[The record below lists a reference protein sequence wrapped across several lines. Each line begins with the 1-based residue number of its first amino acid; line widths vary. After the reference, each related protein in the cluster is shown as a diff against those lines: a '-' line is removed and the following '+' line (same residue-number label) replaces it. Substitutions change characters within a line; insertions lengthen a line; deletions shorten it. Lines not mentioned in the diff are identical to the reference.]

1 MHINLINVA
10 FLIVLIIHIV
20 FSMILFTVA
29 NEKDGNAKIQDNNLQ
44 LWYQFTHLGVV

>member
-1 MHINLINVA
+1 M
-10 FLIVLIIHIV
+10 IVQVI

-29 NEKDGNAKIQDNNLQ
+29 NEKDGNAKITDNKLQ